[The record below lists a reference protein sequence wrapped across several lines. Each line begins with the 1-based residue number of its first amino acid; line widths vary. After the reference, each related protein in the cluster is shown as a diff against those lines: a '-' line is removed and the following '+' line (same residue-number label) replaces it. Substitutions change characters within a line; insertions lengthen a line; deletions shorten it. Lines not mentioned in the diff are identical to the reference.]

1 MNDMTQLARAIVG
14 GGRKAASSEHLATVL
29 KKSEDGTYWVRI
41 LGGAEETPITTPM
54 VEASDGDT
62 VHVSISGGRS
72 IMTGNVTSPT
82 ATGRSV
88 ASVSLTA
95 MTAQQTAN
103 DALDAAGLASKAALD
118 AVDSAQAAAESA
130 AYAQASAN
138 EAQTYA
144 NEANAKAN
152 EANGV
157 LADMQIAAIAAGTT
171 LTNIYQDAV
180 DAQASADNAL
190 LAAGAA
196 QNSADNALVNA
207 ENARASAVNA
217 NTSAVA
223 SLKSLSDVEKVIGSV
238 NWIAEHGRYASAA
251 GTVFDDEAVYYTM
264 TNVVYELTRDES
276 IVTGK
281 VYYTRSGSGTE
292 ADPYVYTRVAN
303 PVESGLSTYYEV
315 ADADYKVVAQPIAED
330 VDSYYY
336 LVVDESVQNYIA
348 AHVALTDDGLWL
360 MGDASTYR
368 ALLSAD
374 GLEIRDQGGHSVA
387 LYGDTFR
394 IGSLGNVHLL
404 GTATRIAFH
413 TEFGDIAYFGMDS
426 NDIWQMYIQ
435 QADVTNMIKFG
446 NYAWVKRSNGNMAV
460 KYIQEGE

>member
-54 VEASDGDT
+54 VEAADGDT

-88 ASVSLTA
+88 MSVSLSA
-95 MTAQQTAN
+95 KSAQQTAN

-118 AVDSAQAAAESA
+118 AVDSAQVAAESA

-157 LADMQIAAIAAGTT
+157 LADMQVAANAAGTS
-171 LTNIYQDAV
+171 LTAIYQNV
-180 DAQASADNAL
+180 SDAQDSADDAMQ
-190 LAAGAA
+190 AAEAA
-196 QNSADNALVNA
+196 QTSANTALANADD
-207 ENARASAVNA
+207 ARASAMNA
-217 NTSAVA
+217 NTSAIA

-238 NWIAEHGRYASAA
+238 NWIAEHGRYVSAA
-251 GTVFDDEAVYYTM
+251 GTTFDDEAVYYT
-264 TNVVYELTRDES
+264 TKNVTYGLTSDES
-276 IVTGK
+276 IVAGK

-292 ADPYVYTRVAN
+292 SDPYVYTRVAN
-303 PVESGLSTYYEV
+303 PVVSEISTYYEIV
-315 ADADYKVVAQPIAED
+315 DADYEVVSQPVEADI
-330 VDSYYY
+330 DSYYY

-404 GTATRIAFH
+404 GTSTRIAFH

-426 NDIWQMYIQ
+426 NNIWQMYIQ
-435 QADVTNMIKFG
+435 QAEVTNMMRFG
-446 NYAWVKRSNGNMAV
+446 NYVWVKRSNGNMTI
-460 KYIQEGE
+460 KYVGGE